1 MYKFL
6 LIIIVFS
13 SSISNGQSIYKR
25 EVDDSTCE
33 VTVYSTIDT
42 VAVGNAACQ
51 SWGLIFSQ
59 RGTTYYALSYLF
71 KAPKP
76 VYLNSLCM
84 MKIHFNDGELFSFS
98 NINDADF
105 FNTGEQIEFRIMVEE
120 HFLQKMN
127 NYRITSLQ
135 FEKDSFKYTIRI
147 SQPYGDTF
155 LRLANLML
163 TTNMSDDNQDFMNW
177 SELTKYKFPEN

>member
-33 VTVYSTIDT
+33 VTVYTTIDT
-42 VAVGNAACQ
+42 VGVGNTFCQ

-59 RGTTYYALSYLF
+59 EGTNYYALSYLF

-76 VYLNSLCM
+76 IYVNSLCM

-105 FNTGEQIEFRIMVEE
+105 FNTGEQIEFRTRVEE
-120 HFLQKMN
+120 PFLKKMN
-127 NYRITSLQ
+127 NYRVTSLQ
-135 FEKDSFKYTIRI
+135 FEKDSFKYTIPI
-147 SQPYGDTF
+147 TQPYGETF

-163 TTNMSDDNQDFMNW
+163 TTNMNDDNQDFMNW